1 MRIQVDTTQRKTKA
15 NNQQKSGKDLMQRG
29 HGYEMP
35 INDDK
40 KDLR

>member
-1 MRIQVDTTQRKTKA
+1 MRTQAYTTQRQKKV